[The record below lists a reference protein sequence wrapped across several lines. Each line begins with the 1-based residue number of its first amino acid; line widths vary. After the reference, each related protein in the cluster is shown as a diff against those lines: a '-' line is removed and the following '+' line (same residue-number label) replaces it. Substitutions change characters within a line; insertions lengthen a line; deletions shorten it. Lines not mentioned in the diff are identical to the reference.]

1 MVHIVVVGA
10 GEVGSYVAE
19 RLSREGHDVAV
30 VDLDASRLRALESK
44 VDLLTVQ
51 GSGTHPPTLDAAG
64 IQKADLFLAVTSVD
78 EVNLLASLLA
88 KSRGVPTSIV
98 RIEAPELRSPDA
110 AELRQVSGADLVI
123 DPDEETSEEVL
134 ELLDYPGASEIAVM
148 GRGEVIVIGARL
160 APDAPL
166 VGRTLSEIAAEYE
179 PDWDF
184 LVGAVTR
191 GDETIIPRGN
201 QRLEADDLLRI
212 VCKRRA
218 RRLIVDLLGLAREA
232 PHRVMLLGGGRT
244 AQILA
249 RKLCERGVDV
259 EIVER
264 DEERARQLAECL
276 PDARIQVGEITDAA
290 VLEEVDI
297 GSFDVVVALT
307 GEDDANIL
315 ACLFAKSGGARETIA
330 VVHRLELLRLLGD
343 AGIDVALSPRT
354 ATANGVLRY
363 VRGDVAAVAT
373 FLRGEAEVLELEV
386 DKDSAADGALV
397 QDLGLPKD
405 VLIGAIVREGKANIA
420 RGRSTLR
427 GRDHVV
433 VFAMPGSVDAVRR
446 LFEAS

>member
-1 MVHIVVVGA
+1 MHIVVVGA

-19 RLSREGHDVAV
+19 RLAREGHDVAV
-30 VDLDASRLRALESK
+30 IDIDADRLRALESRI
-44 VDLLTVQ
+44 DLLTVH
-51 GSGTHPPTLDAAG
+51 GSGTHPPSLDAAG
-64 IQKADLFLAVTSVD
+64 IQKADLFLAVTSID

-88 KSRGVPTSIV
+88 KSRGVETSIV
-98 RIEAPELRSPDA
+98 RIEAPELRSPEA
-110 AELRQVSGADLVI
+110 EELRRVSGADLVI
-123 DPDEETSEEVL
+123 DPDEETAEEVL
-134 ELLDYPGASEIAVM
+134 ELLEYPGASEIAVM
-148 GRGEVIVIGARL
+148 GRGEVIVVGARL

-218 RRLIVDLLGLAREA
+218 RRLIVDLLGLGRVM
-232 PHRVMLLGGGRT
+232 PDRVMLLGGGRT

-249 RKLCERGVDV
+249 RRLCERGVDV

-264 DEERARQLAECL
+264 DPDRARELAECL
-276 PDARIQVGEITDAA
+276 PDARIEVGEITDAA
-290 VLEEVDI
+290 VLEEVGI
-297 GSFDVVVALT
+297 GDFDVVVALT

-373 FLRGEAEVLELEV
+373 FLQGEAEVLELEV
-386 DKDSAADGALV
+386 AKDSAADGARV

-433 VFAMPGSVDAVRR
+433 VFAMPGSVHEVRR
-446 LFEAS
+446 LFEAA